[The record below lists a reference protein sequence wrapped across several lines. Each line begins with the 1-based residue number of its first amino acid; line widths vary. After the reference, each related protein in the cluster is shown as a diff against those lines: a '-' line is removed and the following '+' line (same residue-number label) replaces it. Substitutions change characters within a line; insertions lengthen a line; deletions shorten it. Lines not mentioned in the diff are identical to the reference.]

1 MTQHHRFTEI
11 DPQIETKVDELLAQM
26 TLEEK
31 AWQMT
36 QLGPN
41 AMRSKPGLI
50 EEEVRKGAGSILN
63 YYDPDGMNRLQKIAL
78 EESRL
83 KIPLILGNDVIHG
96 YRTIFPIPLA
106 CSSSWNLALVQEA
119 ARIAAEEARANGTHW
134 TFTPMVD
141 IARDARWGRIAE
153 GSGEDVFLGAEMA
166 KAQVRGFQ
174 SPLSNGR
181 SLVACPKHYVGYGAT
196 EDGRDYNGIDISE
209 RTLRDVYV
217 PPFKARF
224 DVGAG
229 TTMSAFNDISGVPAW
244 ANAFTLRQV
253 LRDEWGWTGM
263 VVSDWD
269 SIGELIHHG
278 FAADMK
284 EASKRAVLAG
294 VDMDMMSHAYPNYLV
309 ELVEEGTVPE
319 AIVDEA
325 VRRILRLKF
334 MLGLFEEPYSVEAEW
349 ETSILKPEYLETA
362 LDLATQSMV
371 LLKNEGDLLP
381 LSPDLKKIALIGPL
395 ADDHHEILGCWYRI
409 GRDEDTESVLDGL
422 QQVLPNTE
430 ITHVVGC
437 DLEGKRAPDVALA
450 TDAAKTADITIMVLG
465 EGEYMSGEAHSR
477 AYLDLPGRQQEL
489 LEAVVATG
497 KPVVV
502 VLMSG
507 RPLTIPWMDEHV
519 PAILQAWHGGLR
531 TGRAVADLLF
541 GAANPSGRLTAS
553 WPRTI
558 GQVPLYYCQKSTGRP
573 VSAGGVVQFDKN
585 HYTRYIDEEQTP
597 LYPFGYGLSYSSFAY
612 SDLVVET
619 PVVAVDGELGVT
631 AVVTNTSDVT
641 GTETVQLYIRDLVG
655 EVTRPVKE
663 LKGFQQIAL
672 QPGESKTV
680 RFTVRA
686 QDLGFHGLDLQYKV
700 EPGAFKVWVGPHSA
714 KGLEGD
720 FSII

>member
-1 MTQHHRFTEI
+1 MTQHHRFTDI
-11 DPQIETKVDELLAQM
+11 DPQIEAKVENLLNQM
-26 TLEEK
+26 TLTEK
-31 AWQMT
+31 VWQMT

-41 AMRSKPGLI
+41 AMKSKPGLI

-63 YYDPDGMNRLQKIAL
+63 YYNPAGMNRLQKIAL

-106 CSSSWNLALVQEA
+106 WSCSWNPDLVQEA

-134 TFTPMVD
+134 TFAPMVD

-153 GSGEDVFLGAEMA
+153 GSGEDVYLGIEMA

-181 SLVACPKHYVGYGAT
+181 SLVSCPKHYVGYGAT

-209 RTLRDVYV
+209 RTLRDVYL
-217 PPFKARF
+217 PPFKAAF
-224 DVGAG
+224 DEGAG
-229 TTMSAFNDISGVPAW
+229 TTMSAFNDISGVPAS
-244 ANAFTLRQV
+244 ANAFTLRQI
-253 LRDEWGWTGM
+253 LREEWGWTGM

-278 FAADMK
+278 FAADLK

-294 VDMDMMSHAYPNYLV
+294 VDMDMMSHAYPSYLV
-309 ELVEEGTVPE
+309 ELVADGSVPE
-319 AIVDEA
+319 AILDEA

-334 MLGLFEEPYSVEAEW
+334 MLGLFEEPYSDESEW
-349 ETSILKPEYLETA
+349 ESAILKPDYLQTA
-362 LDLATQSMV
+362 LALATESMV

-409 GRDEDTESVLDGL
+409 GQDKDTESVLDGL
-422 QQVLPNTE
+422 QQVLPDAD
-430 ITHVVGC
+430 IVHVVGC
-437 DLEGKRAPDVALA
+437 DLEGKIEPDVATA
-450 TDAAKTADITIMVLG
+450 VSAANASDITIMVLG
-465 EGEYMSGEAHSR
+465 EGEFMSGEAHSR

-489 LEAVVATG
+489 LAAVVATG

-507 RPLTIPWMDEHV
+507 RPLTIPWLDENV

-541 GAANPSGRLTAS
+541 GFANPSGRLTAS
-553 WPRTI
+553 WPRTV
-558 GQVPLYYCQKSTGRP
+558 GQVPIYYSQKSTGRP
-573 VSAGGVVQFDKN
+573 LSAGGVVQFDKN

-597 LYPFGYGLSYSSFAY
+597 LYPFGYGLSYSKFVY

-619 PVVAVDGELGVT
+619 PEVAVAGELVVT
-631 AVVTNTSDVT
+631 AVVTNTGSIP
-641 GTETVQLYIRDLVG
+641 GTETVQLYVRDLVG

-663 LKGFQQIAL
+663 LKGFQRI
-672 QPGESKTV
+672 
-680 RFTVRA
+680 
-686 QDLGFHGLDLQYKV
+686 
-700 EPGAFKVWVGPHSA
+700 
-714 KGLEGD
+714 
-720 FSII
+720 

>member
-1 MTQHHRFTEI
+1 MIQHHRFTEI
-11 DPQIETKVDELLAQM
+11 DPQIEEKVDILLAQM
-26 TLEEK
+26 TLAEK
-31 AWQMT
+31 AWQMA
-36 QLGPN
+36 QLGPD
-41 AMRSKPGLI
+41 AMDVDKL
-50 EEEVRKGAGSILN
+50 EEEVRQGAGSILN
-63 YYDPDGMNRLQKIAL
+63 YYDSADVNRLQKIAL

-106 CSSSWNLALVQEA
+106 ASCSWNLALVQEA

-134 TFTPMVD
+134 TFAPMVD

-153 GSGEDVFLGAEMA
+153 GAGEDVFLGIEMA

-174 SPLSNGR
+174 SPLENGR
-181 SLVACPKHYVGYGAT
+181 SLVSCPKHYVGYGAT

-209 RTLRDVYV
+209 RTLRDVYL
-217 PPFKARF
+217 PPFKAAF
-224 DVGAG
+224 DEGAG
-229 TTMSAFNDISGVPAW
+229 TTMSAFNDISGIPAS
-244 ANAFTLRQV
+244 ANAFTLRQI
-253 LRDEWGWTGM
+253 LREEWGYTGM

-294 VDMDMMSHAYPNYLV
+294 VDMDMMSHAYPNHLV

-319 AIVDEA
+319 LIVDEA

-334 MLGLFEEPYSVEAEW
+334 MLGLFDEPYSVESEW
-349 ETSILKPEYLETA
+349 DSAILKPEYLETA
-362 LDLATQSMV
+362 LQLATQSMV
-371 LLKNEGDLLP
+371 LLKNEGHLLP
-381 LSPDLKKIALIGPL
+381 LSPDVKKIALIGPL

-409 GRDEDTESVLDGL
+409 GRDEDSESVLDGL
-422 QQVLPNTE
+422 RYVLPDAD
-430 ITHVVGC
+430 IVHVVGC
-437 DLEGKRAPDVALA
+437 DLEEKSAPDVVLA
-450 TDAAKTADITIMVLG
+450 TDAANSADITIMVLG

-519 PAILQAWHGGLR
+519 PVILQAWHGGLR
-531 TGRAVADLLF
+531 TGRAVADLLLGF
-541 GAANPSGRLTAS
+541 ANPSGRLTAS
-553 WPRTI
+553 WPRTV
-558 GQVPLYYCQKSTGRP
+558 GQVPLYYSQKSTGRP
-573 VSAGGVVQFDKN
+573 LVAGGVVQFDMT
-585 HYTRYIDEEQTP
+585 HYTRYIDEDQFP
-597 LYPFGYGLSYSSFAY
+597 LYPFGYGLSYSNFVY
-612 SDLVVET
+612 RDLVVET
-619 PVVAVDGELGVT
+619 PEVAVAGEVGVT
-631 AVVTNTSDVT
+631 AVVTNTSNVA

-672 QPGESKTV
+672 QPGERKTV
-680 RFTVRA
+680 RFAVRA
-686 QDLGFHGLDLQYKV
+686 QDLGFHGLNLQYKV
-700 EPGAFKVWVGPHSA
+700 EPGAFKVWIGPNSA
-714 KGLEGD
+714 QGLEGD